1 MRFWVRSLALL
12 SALRIRHCVSC
23 GVGHGCGSDP
33 GWLWLWL
40 WPADVAPAGPLAWE
54 PPHAVR
60 AVLKGKNKQTN
71 KKTLTWGPNHEE
83 STRAKEKWAETL
95 LKLREGN
102 AGRAF

>member
-1 MRFWVRSLALL
+1 M
-12 SALRIRHCVSC
+12 SC
-23 GVGHGCGSDP
+23 GVGGRLSSNPALLC
-33 GWLWLWL
+33 LWRR
-40 WPADVAPAGPLAWE
+40 PVAIAPAGPLAWE

-95 LKLREGN
+95 LKLREGMIMEKKLWIE
-102 AGRAF
+102 RWC